1 MLLVLGCKLLDLNI
15 LGFYAIFLFSGLRCC
30 VAGLSFYT
38 RVGQVIVGFQVV
50 GCMF

>member
-1 MLLVLGCKLLDLNI
+1 MLNFEGSTLFVR
-15 LGFYAIFLFSGLRCC
+15 FSGLRCC